1 MGRAHI
7 VTYHRGS
14 EYHGLP
20 ERKLARVSPIR
31 CTFAL
36 SQARESSAADS
47 RGIPRSS
54 ARLSL
59 GLCAD
64 VAAIAG
70 VADEDAA
77 RTARRRLAGRAGAI
91 AGKAHCHAR
100 DREAEEQE
108 AQRAIA
114 SEFHFTRRFQFEQLT
129 GEKVR

>member
-1 MGRAHI
+1 MKICRDKCTAVGKRVGAIVFVGRAHI
-7 VTYHRGS
+7 S

-31 CTFAL
+31 CACAL

-47 RGIPRSS
+47 RCIPRSS

-114 SEFHFTRRFQFEQLT
+114 S
-129 GEKVR
+129 